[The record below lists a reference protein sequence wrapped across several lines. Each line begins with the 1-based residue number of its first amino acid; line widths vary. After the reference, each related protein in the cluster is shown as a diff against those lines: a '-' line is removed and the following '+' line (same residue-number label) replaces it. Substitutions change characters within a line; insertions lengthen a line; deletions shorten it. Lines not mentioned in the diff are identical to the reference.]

1 MEKFSLSLKNKA
13 LPEAYVSNGRAF
25 PIYTDFRRILRI
37 LRLISDPQVLD
48 SDKHS
53 ISMRLFFKSE
63 IPPDG
68 QSALQWFINC
78 GEERE
83 GGGDQDFDYEQ
94 DAREIYSAFMH
105 VYSIDLLE
113 SNMHY
118 WRFSMLLDGLF
129 SCENALSNKV
139 HLRHMDDSK
148 AKRKNALNR
157 AKRSVEIGRN
167 ISSGDAALES
177 QISRRLQEGKPIND
191 LLGGVKR
198 G

>member
-13 LPEAYVSNGRAF
+13 LPEAYISNGSAF

-68 QSALQWFINC
+68 QSALQWFISC

-94 DAREIYSAFMH
+94 DAREIYSAFMQ

-113 SNMHY
+113 SDMHY

-148 AKRKNALNR
+148 AKRKNALSR